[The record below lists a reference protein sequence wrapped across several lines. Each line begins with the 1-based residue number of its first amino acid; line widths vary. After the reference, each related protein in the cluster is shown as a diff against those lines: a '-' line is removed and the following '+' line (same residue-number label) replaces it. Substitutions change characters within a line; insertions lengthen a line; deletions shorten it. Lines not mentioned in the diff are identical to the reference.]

1 MAGAKPALTT
11 RNEVPPNGRASLST
25 VLLETCQC
33 HQYLPRLPITSQVLT
48 VAFAHLLALTAQTEH
63 KGSEPCTAMR
73 GFSHM
78 LASIVQ
84 THVHGLLGSSLD
96 VSITHASCNH
106 RVEHASTILNV
117 GQ

>member
-1 MAGAKPALTT
+1 MSSISASPAD
-11 RNEVPPNGRASLST
+11 
-25 VLLETCQC
+25 
-33 HQYLPRLPITSQVLT
+33 YFTSQVLT
-48 VAFAHLLALTAQTEH
+48 VAFAHLLALAAQNIH

-78 LASIVQ
+78 LASMAQ
-84 THVHGLLGSSLD
+84 THVHGLLGSSVD
-96 VSITHASCNH
+96 VSISYASHIH